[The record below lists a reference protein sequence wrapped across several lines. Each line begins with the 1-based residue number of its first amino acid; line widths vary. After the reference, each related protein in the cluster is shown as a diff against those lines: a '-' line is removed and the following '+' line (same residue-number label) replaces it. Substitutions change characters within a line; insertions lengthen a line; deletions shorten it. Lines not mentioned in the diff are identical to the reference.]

1 MKCMRGGPWSL
12 EGGQGRH
19 SLRHQARGRPH
30 PSRET
35 LGCCPSLQQLV
46 SRKPSTC
53 FDKPLPSCLSGSSLT
68 SPGPLQEVISLLEST
83 WLMQRAESLILGVCR
98 NLALTGMLCKE
109 MTIDIT
115 CQLVYRR
122 IIGP

>member
-1 MKCMRGGPWSL
+1 
-12 EGGQGRH
+12 
-19 SLRHQARGRPH
+19 
-30 PSRET
+30 
-35 LGCCPSLQQLV
+35 
-46 SRKPSTC
+46 
-53 FDKPLPSCLSGSSLT
+53 
-68 SPGPLQEVISLLEST
+68 
-83 WLMQRAESLILGVCR
+83 MQRAESLILGVCR